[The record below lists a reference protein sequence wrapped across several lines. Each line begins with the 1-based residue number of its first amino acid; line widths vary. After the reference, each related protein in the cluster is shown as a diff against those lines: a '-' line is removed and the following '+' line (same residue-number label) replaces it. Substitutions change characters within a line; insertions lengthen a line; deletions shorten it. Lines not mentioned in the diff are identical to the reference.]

1 LQENLPLSSLSLYED
16 KLLARFYNPT
26 ARECTLNEE
35 YQRTDIWGNRE
46 ATVEALPAKNIL
58 TLEIEKELPAVSPA
72 PVEQIV
78 TSAPFPVWRVGE
90 NKGLPDPDIIRQ
102 IEAKITHLETQLAQ
116 LEEQLNNARDDRHFL
131 QHRYYVLER
140 ELYELRLSALLNRR
154 KLALGGSLD
163 YEYLYAP
170 DPEIA
175 ELGKQLNELRIKR
188 RIYDYVVE
196 ALSLSRSS
204 APHL

>member
-1 LQENLPLSSLSLYED
+1 
-16 KLLARFYNPT
+16 
-26 ARECTLNEE
+26 LNKE

-46 ATVEALPAKNIL
+46 ATIEALPAKNIL

-72 PVEQIV
+72 PVEQVV
-78 TSAPFPVWRVGE
+78 TSATYPVWRVGE
-90 NKGLPDPDIIRQ
+90 NKGLPDPDIIKQ
-102 IEAKITHLETQLAQ
+102 IKVKIAQLETQLAQ
-116 LEEQLNNARDDRHFL
+116 VEEQLNNAQDDPHFL

-154 KLALGGSLD
+154 KLALQGSLD
-163 YEYLYAP
+163 YEYLYTA

-175 ELGKQLNELRIKR
+175 ELGMQLNELRIKR
-188 RIYDYVVE
+188 RIYDYVVG

-204 APHL
+204 DPDF